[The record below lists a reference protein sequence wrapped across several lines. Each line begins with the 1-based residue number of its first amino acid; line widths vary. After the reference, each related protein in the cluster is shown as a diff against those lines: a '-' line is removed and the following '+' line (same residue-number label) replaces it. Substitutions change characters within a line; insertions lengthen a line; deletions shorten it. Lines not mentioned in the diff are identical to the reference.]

1 MHLNEGYKMKINLI
15 AQLKKNKEFFD
26 GFIEGDEKIL
36 YGGKSL
42 LFYAIGKH
50 DLESRYAICNFLI
63 DKGIDVTLLNTEH
76 ASALHSLLGQN
87 EHDLNETIK
96 LCKRLIGAGVDIN
109 VLDSK
114 NRLAIQEIIN
124 MAYNDD
130 ELRPLY
136 DLWFSQPN
144 IDCTTKNF
152 MGYSPL
158 DIIKE
163 RPNRKVLYER
173 LFQNAGK

>member
-1 MHLNEGYKMKINLI
+1 MRNINEN
-15 AQLKKNKEFFD
+15 
-26 GFIEGDEKIL
+26 
-36 YGGKSL
+36 S
-42 LFYAIGKH
+42 
-50 DLESRYAICNFLI
+50 
-63 DKGIDVTLLNTEH
+63 LNTEH
-76 ASALHSLLGQN
+76 ASALHSLLAQN
-87 EHDLNETIK
+87 EHDLNETIS
-96 LCKRLIGAGVDIN
+96 LCKRFIEAGADIN

-130 ELRPLY
+130 ELMPLY
-136 DLWFSQPN
+136 DLWISQPN

-158 DIIKE
+158 DIIKK

-173 LFQNAGK
+173 LLQNTIV